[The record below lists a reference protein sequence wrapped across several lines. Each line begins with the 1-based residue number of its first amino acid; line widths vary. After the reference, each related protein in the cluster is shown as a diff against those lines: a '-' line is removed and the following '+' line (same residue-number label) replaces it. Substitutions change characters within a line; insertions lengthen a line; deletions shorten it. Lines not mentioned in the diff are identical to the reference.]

1 MTKNAK
7 NILTKNAKNG
17 ILLVQ
22 NKKRGVFM
30 SYIAVK
36 TIDYAGRIVLPKA
49 YRTKMGLETGSK
61 VLLQEED
68 GRLFVEPAEKKCRL
82 CESNEIVADEL
93 PICKK
98 CLEKAKKFD
107 K

>member
-1 MTKNAK
+1 
-7 NILTKNAKNG
+7 
-17 ILLVQ
+17 
-22 NKKRGVFM
+22 M

-82 CESNEIVADEL
+82 CECKEIASEEL
-93 PICKK
+93 PLCKE
-98 CLEKAKKFD
+98 CIEKVKKFD

>member
-1 MTKNAK
+1 
-7 NILTKNAKNG
+7 
-17 ILLVQ
+17 
-22 NKKRGVFM
+22 M

-49 YRTKMGLETGSK
+49 YRTKMNLEPGSSL
-61 VLLQEED
+61 LLQIED
-68 GRLFVEPAEKKCRL
+68 NKLIIEPAEKKCKI
-82 CESNEIVADEL
+82 CECNEIVDDTL
-93 PICKK
+93 PLCKD

>member
-1 MTKNAK
+1 
-7 NILTKNAKNG
+7 
-17 ILLVQ
+17 
-22 NKKRGVFM
+22 M

-49 YRTKMGLETGSK
+49 YRTKMKLDTGST
-61 VLLQEED
+61 VLLQIED
-68 GRLFVEPAEKKCRL
+68 TKLIIEPAEKKCKL
-82 CESNEIVADEL
+82 CECNEIVDDKL
-93 PICKK
+93 PLCKE